1 MMKKLAL
8 LIPVCMIL
16 AVAVFAA
23 GGGASDPLVSLSY
36 LLDPFRK
43 ELEETVDERLA
54 KSDEEILE
62 RIGKEGTVA
71 QSVSTWAE
79 VRLKQGDILAG
90 TTGTNALLLAGSG
103 QIVFHSGAVIDVTT
117 GQEVTSGSSM
127 VANHRYLAAED
138 TAAMFLITSRT
149 AVLDYMGSYEFVYA
163 DNTVDYNAMAAA
175 LKELNLFKGSFTG
188 YGQGFDLELAPTRL
202 QALIMFIRV
211 LGEEEEALAWTGT
224 TPFTDIAKG
233 SDAEKYVGYAYEKG
247 YTNGYTATQ
256 FKPGNAVNAYQYTE
270 FMLRAMGYSSVANT
284 NLADTLVRAQRDG
297 LLTSGEAERLQ
308 TDKFLRADLVYIS
321 YYALDTELA
330 DGEQTLAEKLMDQ
343 NVFTKRAW
351 RDAAGLV
358 TSGRL

>member
-1 MMKKLAL
+1 MIKKLAL
-8 LIPVCMIL
+8 LIPACMIL

-43 ELEETVDERLA
+43 ELVETVDVKLDE
-54 KSDEEILE
+54 SDEEILE
-62 RIGKEGTVA
+62 RIESEGTVV

-79 VRLKQGDILAG
+79 TRLKQGDILAG
-90 TTGTNALLLAGSG
+90 STGTNALLLAGHG
-103 QIVFHSGAVIDVTT
+103 QIVYDTGAVIDVTT
-117 GQEVTSGSSM
+117 GEEVVSGSSM
-127 VANHRYLAAED
+127 VINHRYMVAED

-149 AVLDYMGSYEFVYA
+149 AVLDYLGSYEFVYA

-188 YGQGFDLELAPTRL
+188 YGEGFDLELAPTRL

-224 TPFTDIAKG
+224 TPFTDISKG

-270 FMLRAMGYSSVANT
+270 FVLRAMGYSSVANT
-284 NLADTLVRAQRDG
+284 NLADTLIRAEKAG
-297 LLTSGEAERLQ
+297 LLTSGEAARLQ
-308 TDKFLRADLVYIS
+308 VEKFLRADLVYIS

-343 NVFTKRAW
+343 DVFAKRDW
-351 RDAAGLV
+351 RDAGELV
-358 TSGRL
+358 TSRRL